1 MKLIIV
7 FTTILFFISCSSKQ
21 VELDITEAKKSVL
34 APQSFKEL
42 LKRKREILNNSK
54 NLSQEQKERL
64 LNLQEHTLGGIDD
77 SNTEIRKYKIILFKH
92 LAENKYDEKKV
103 KVLKRRIKGYHDRK
117 LSLMFTAID
126 EAKNIL
132 GVDFKNYQDDIVDRA
147 MRLD

>member
-1 MKLIIV
+1 M
-7 FTTILFFISCSSKQ
+7 FTTILFFTSCSSKQ
-21 VELDITEAKKSVL
+21 VEIDITEAKKSIS
-34 APQSFKEL
+34 APQNFKEL

-54 NLSQEQKERL
+54 NLSLEQKERL
-64 LNLQEHTLGGIDD
+64 LNLQEHTLGGIND

-103 KVLKRRIKGYHDRK
+103 KVLKRRIKEYHDRK
-117 LSLMFTAID
+117 LNLMFVAID

>member
-1 MKLIIV
+1 MKLIIM
-7 FTTILFFISCSSKQ
+7 FTTFLFFISCSSKQ
-21 VELDITEAKKSVL
+21 VELDIKEAKKSIS
-34 APQSFKEL
+34 APKNFKEL

-103 KVLKRRIKGYHDRK
+103 KAIKRIIKGYHDRK
-117 LSLMFTAID
+117 LSLMFVAID

>member
-1 MKLIIV
+1 MSL
-7 FTTILFFISCSSKQ
+7 
-21 VELDITEAKKSVL
+21 
-34 APQSFKEL
+34 
-42 LKRKREILNNSK
+42 
-54 NLSQEQKERL
+54 EQKERL
-64 LNLQEHTLGGIDD
+64 LNLQEHTLGGIND

-103 KVLKRRIKGYHDRK
+103 KVLKRRIKEYHDRK
-117 LSLMFTAID
+117 LNLMFVAID

>member
-1 MKLIIV
+1 MKLIIM
-7 FTTILFFISCSSKQ
+7 FTTILFFTSCSSKQ
-21 VELDITEAKKSVL
+21 VEIDITEAKKSIS
-34 APQSFKEL
+34 APQNFKEL

-54 NLSQEQKERL
+54 NLSLEQKERL
-64 LNLQEHTLGGIDD
+64 LNLQEHTLGGIND

-103 KVLKRRIKGYHDRK
+103 KVLKRRIKEYHDRK
-117 LSLMFTAID
+117 LNLMFVAID